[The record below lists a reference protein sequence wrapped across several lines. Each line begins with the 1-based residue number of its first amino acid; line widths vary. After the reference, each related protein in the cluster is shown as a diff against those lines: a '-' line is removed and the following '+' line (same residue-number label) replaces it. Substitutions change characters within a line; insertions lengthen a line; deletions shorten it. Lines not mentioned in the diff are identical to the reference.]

1 MKAICCIAPLLAA
14 LALLFSTS
22 CDGGFLSTM
31 GGGGGKVKKTN
42 KALMSLTMGMNKNQ
56 VYNLAGTAD
65 KIEGYDW
72 GSVWFYRTASGGGPA
87 IVGGNEDSD
96 FTPVVFDQSHKVTG
110 FGQKYY
116 SQTIRDLGTGQF

>member
-1 MKAICCIAPLLAA
+1 MKALCCIAPLLAA

-22 CDGGFLSTM
+22 CDALTTM

-42 KALMSLTMGMNKNQ
+42 KALMSLTMGMNKNLD
-56 VYNLAGTAD
+56 YNLAGTAD

-72 GSVWFYRTASGGGPA
+72 GSVWFYRPAAGSGAAILGEGG
-87 IVGGNEDSD
+87 DKD
-96 FTPVVFDQSHKVTG
+96 FTPIVFDNSHKVTG

>member
-1 MKAICCIAPLLAA
+1 MKAICCIAPLLAT

-22 CDGGFLSTM
+22 CDVLSTM

-72 GSVWFYRTASGGGPA
+72 GSSWFYQTASGGG
-87 IVGGNEDSD
+87 VNVLLDGNEENNL
-96 FTPVVFDQSHKVTG
+96 TPVVFDNSNRVTG
-110 FGQKYY
+110 YGWKFYN
-116 SQTIRDLGTGQF
+116 QTIRDLGTGQF